1 MKTIIKIILIGFY
14 LVEVSFIN
22 KDGKSNSSENVK
34 EEICMVAYGKIQNPD
49 IMPKKVDFKLYEG
62 NDLVVQGCLNRKNE
76 FEISLY
82 SNQNYILEIIT
93 PGYLPKRFLFN
104 TAIPPGIDKLFS
116 FGFEV
121 ELLKEELVKGAD
133 VFPLDFPF
141 ALISYNSENSEFSF
155 SEKYSEGMKKEE
167 KNAISHS
174 RDLKKE

>member
-1 MKTIIKIILIGFY
+1 MKTIIQIILIGFY

-22 KDGKSNSSENVK
+22 KGEKSNSSKNVK
-34 EEICMVAYGKIQNPD
+34 EGICMIAYGKIQNSG
-49 IMPKKVDFKLYEG
+49 IMHKKVDFKLYEG

-76 FEISLY
+76 FEISMY
-82 SNQNYILEIIT
+82 SNQNYVLEITT

-133 VFPLDFPF
+133 IFSLDFPF

-155 SEKYSEGMKKEE
+155 SKKYSELMKKEE
-167 KNAISHS
+167 MQAISYS
-174 RDLKKE
+174 KGL